1 MYEFLTNCGKREGC
15 QNKGKRKRTG
25 EKGEIIKREGEDTEE
40 EDIEE
45 GRSLSRVECKVR
57 VLTLYLL
64 ERDKDG
70 KKGH

>member
-1 MYEFLTNCGKREGC
+1 MVYEFLTNCGKREGC

-45 GRSLSRVECKVR
+45 GRS
-57 VLTLYLL
+57 
-64 ERDKDG
+64 
-70 KKGH
+70 